1 MDERKMVKTKL
12 SAVTG
17 RVHVQVV
24 SALSAAIADDPTS
37 LQDPGNLADVCEI
50 CPLFSRAN
58 YLTSKLPHFNNSF
71 LPDIDRNYLH

>member
-1 MDERKMVKTKL
+1 VRIDRVSNNDAADELYVMRRCMDGRTMAKTKL

-37 LQDPGNLADVCEI
+37 LQDPGNLADV
-50 CPLFSRAN
+50 
-58 YLTSKLPHFNNSF
+58 
-71 LPDIDRNYLH
+71 